1 MSADE
6 TQKQRARGVRRE
18 GRRRGRRGRGRGRWL
33 AHPLAVL
40 LELALVAALAGFVVL
55 MVTEGRRVPVPD
67 AVAAW
72 LETRAAEALGAELE
86 IGALWLV
93 AEGEGRLSLR
103 GENVTLRGGT
113 AGAGLTVPAFEAA
126 LEPAVL
132 TGRISA
138 PRRLVVEGAQ
148 LDLRRGADGRI
159 DLGFGALAL
168 GTGPGAPRLVDVDA
182 AIGRVQAVFARPAL
196 APLREVVL
204 REVALRYRDAVT
216 GQTRRLDGGE
226 ATLTRGDGRI
236 ALALAAELPGRVALR
251 ATISEAGRA
260 EATLSLLVDGVPAAD
275 LAAQAP
281 QLAWLAPLDAPVS
294 GALIGRLAPGGAL
307 GPLDGTLR
315 IGPGRLSAG
324 GAALPFESAAAF
336 FAFRPETGRIAF
348 ETLELSSPQLT
359 LAASGHADLAD
370 PDARGRP
377 AALEAQLALAR
388 LRLDL
393 PGRLPAPVMV
403 AGGAADV
410 RLETA
415 PLRLR
420 LGQLL
425 LPVTEPAPIK
435 LRASGTAAAGDGGW
449 SALLDIAGSDAR
461 PEAVL
466 GLWPVGAVPR
476 TREWV
481 ARNLLAGELR
491 DARAGIRLVPGA
503 PPDIGVTFGFDA
515 ARLRPLG
522 GLPPIEGAAGRAE
535 ALRDAFALTLRA
547 GTITPPEGGPMDVSG
562 TSFRIPDT
570 RARPGRGTLRWRSES
585 TVTAAL
591 SLIDQPPL
599 ELLQAAGRQPD
610 LAEGRVALS
619 GEIAFPIR
627 PGVTPADV
635 DFALGGTLADIRS
648 EALVPGRIVTAERM
662 ALDATPRA
670 LELTGAARVDGA
682 RFEGRYRQPF
692 GRDAGPVTLAGRVTL
707 PAEAAPAFG
716 LSAPPGTLTGA
727 ATGDLALT
735 LPADGPPRLAFAS
748 DLAGLGLS
756 LPALGWSKPPG
767 ATGAFDLAGTL
778 GQPARFERLSLIAPG
793 LSLAGSL
800 ALAEGGGL
808 GRLALDSARI
818 GGWFDG
824 PLALE
829 GRGAGRPPALRLGG
843 GTLDLAAAPLAG
855 GGGGPAPGNALGPVS
870 GRLDRLRLAEG
881 VALTDLDL
889 ALEPGAG
896 GLSGGF
902 SGRANGGPAVTG
914 RVAPGRGGR
923 PRLNVTSE
931 DAGGVL
937 AAIGAFDEARG
948 GAFDLTLAP
957 ATRADAWDG
966 TLTVRD
972 VRVTAAPG
980 LATLLNAISV
990 VGLIEQLEGPGLL
1003 FSTVRAGFR
1012 LTPGLLE
1019 LTEASAVGN
1028 ALGISARG
1036 QVDLAARR
1044 LDIEGVLSPIY
1055 AVNAIGRV
1063 FSREG
1068 EGLFGV
1074 NYDVE
1079 GPLSAPRFRVNPLSV
1094 LTPGAFREIFRA
1106 PPPEPAAR

>member
-6 TQKQRARGVRRE
+6 TQKRPARGPRR
-18 GRRRGRRGRGRGRWL
+18 GGRRGQGRGRWL

-40 LELALVAALAGFVVL
+40 LELALVAGLAGFLVL
-55 MVTEGRRVPVPD
+55 MVSEGRRVPVPD

-113 AGAGLTVPAFEAA
+113 AGAGLAVPAFEAA

-138 PRRLVVEGAQ
+138 PRRLVVEGAR
-148 LDLRRGADGRI
+148 LDVRRGRDGRI

-168 GTGPGAPRLVDVDA
+168 GSAQGAPRLVDVDA

-204 REVALRYRDAVT
+204 RDVGLRYRDARG
-216 GQTRRLDGGE
+216 GQARRLDGGQ

-236 ALALAAELPGRVALR
+236 ALALSADLPGRVALR
-251 ATISEAGRA
+251 ATVPEAGMA
-260 EATLSLLVDGVPAAD
+260 EATLSLLLDGVPAAD

-315 IGPGRLSAG
+315 IGPGHLAAGQRGAG
-324 GAALPFESAAAF
+324 GAALPFESAAAY

-348 ETLELSSPQLT
+348 DTLELISPQLT
-359 LAASGHADLAD
+359 VAASGHADLAD
-370 PDARGRP
+370 LDPRGRP
-377 AALEAQLALAR
+377 AALEAQLALDR

-393 PGRLPAPVMV
+393 PGRLPAPVTV
-403 AGGAADV
+403 AGGAADA
-410 RLETA
+410 RLELA

-420 LGQLL
+420 LGQLV
-425 LPVTEPAPIK
+425 LPVTDPAPIT
-435 LRASGTAAAGDGGW
+435 LRASGRVARAEDGW
-449 SALLDIAGSDAR
+449 SALLDIAGTDAR
-461 PEAVL
+461 PAAVL

-476 TREWV
+476 TREWI

-491 DARAGIRLVPGA
+491 DARAGIRLSPGA
-503 PPDIGVTFGFDA
+503 PPDIGVTFGFADT
-515 ARLRPLG
+515 RLRPLG

-547 GTITPPEGGPMDVSG
+547 GTITPPQGGPMDVAG

-585 TVTAAL
+585 SVTAVL

-599 ELLQAAGRQPD
+599 ELLRGSGRAPD

-648 EALVPGRIVTAERM
+648 DALLPGRTVTAERL
-662 ALDATPRA
+662 ALSATPRA
-670 LELTGAARVDGA
+670 LDLIGAATVDGA
-682 RFEGRYRQPF
+682 GFDGVYRQPF

-707 PAEAAPAFG
+707 PADAASAFG
-716 LSAPPGTLTGA
+716 LAAPPGTLSGT
-727 ATGDLALT
+727 ATADLDLAL
-735 LPADGPPRLAFAS
+735 PAGGAPRLALAS

-756 LPALGWSKPPG
+756 VPALGWSKPPA
-767 ATGAFDLAGTL
+767 ATGRLALEGTL
-778 GQPARFERLSLIAPG
+778 GQPARFERLSLSAPG

-808 GRLALDSARI
+808 GRLALDTARI

-824 PLALE
+824 ALALE
-829 GRGAGRPPALRLGG
+829 GRGAGRPPALRLDG
-843 GTLDLAAAPLAG
+843 GTLDLAAAPFGSG
-855 GGGGPAPGNALGPVS
+855 GAASAPAPGPVS

-881 VALTDLDL
+881 IALIDLDL
-889 ALEPGAG
+889 ALAPGAD
-896 GLSGGF
+896 GLSGRF

-914 RVAPGRGGR
+914 RIAPGRGGR
-923 PRLNVTSE
+923 PRLSLASD

-937 AAIGAFDEARG
+937 AAVGAFDEARG
-948 GAFDLTLAP
+948 GALDLTLAP
-957 ATRADAWDG
+957 AARAGAWDG
-966 TLTVRD
+966 SLTVED
-972 VRVTAAPG
+972 LRVTAAPG

-990 VGLIEQLEGPGLL
+990 VGLIEQLEGPGIL
-1003 FSTVRAGFR
+1003 FSTVRAAFR

-1063 FSREG
+1063 FTREG

-1079 GPLSAPRFRVNPLSV
+1079 GPLSAPSFRVNPLSM

-1106 PPPEPAAR
+1106 PPPDPAAR